1 MIRNP
6 LAVTTKQAPGR
17 PAPRSLRPGAAHA
30 SAAPARGPLAAL
42 AQRATPVRARRN
54 QQLALNCA
62 QADAAYVVRTGL
74 LVLQA
79 QPLGERRQL
88 LALLYPGDVFRGAYC
103 PPLPNVSLGVAA
115 AAELWRLPAAAFE
128 SVIES
133 DAAVGAALARQLA
146 DQHARTLLHMSNLG
160 GLNGEQRVAS
170 FLIELALRLGTP
182 SGNGV
187 SFDLPLSRTDIADHL
202 ALNADTLSRIMS
214 RLKVRGLI
222 AQAARTRAVI
232 PDWRRLCELTP
243 VAETVLALHGN
254 ANAAAADAKL

>member
-1 MIRNP
+1 
-6 LAVTTKQAPGR
+6 V
-17 PAPRSLRPGAAHA
+17 
-30 SAAPARGPLAAL
+30 RGPLAAL

-54 QQLALNCA
+54 QQLALNFA
-62 QADAAYVVRTGL
+62 QADAVYMVRTGL

-79 QPLGERRQL
+79 QPPGARRQL
-88 LALLYPGDVFRGAYC
+88 LALLYPGDIFRGAYC
-103 PPLPNVSLGVAA
+103 PPLPNVSLNVAT

-128 SVIES
+128 SVVES

-146 DQHARTLLHMSNLG
+146 DQNGRTLLHMSNLG

-182 SGNGV
+182 GGSGI

-214 RLKVRGLI
+214 RLKTRGLV
-222 AQAARTRAVI
+222 AQTGRTRAVI
-232 PDWRRLCELTP
+232 PDWTRLCELTP
-243 VAETVLALHGN
+243 VADTVLALHGS
-254 ANAAAADAKL
+254 ARTAAADAKL